1 MHSKTLQEVM
11 TAPAEE
17 DYVQHFQ
24 ALARVN
30 LEIREYG
37 PTATR
42 LLRKSI
48 LESDIGNYSA
58 ALDDARDALDLKS
71 ELPEAHYQEGM
82 ALMLLAFTRV
92 GVLAGSPGMAVP
104 LARPRRLLQQAA
116 GSFQVVA
123 DLNDEDEE
131 AHADAQAIEGFLEQ
145 NEDDDDLEDALR
157 AMFA

>member
-1 MHSKTLQEVM
+1 M

-42 LLRKSI
+42 LLCKSI

-58 ALDDARDALDLKS
+58 ALDDARDALDLKP
-71 ELPEAHYQEGM
+71 ELSEAHYQEAM

-92 GVLAGSPGMAVP
+92 GVLAGSPGMAMP
-104 LARPRRLLQQAA
+104 LARARRLLEQAA
-116 GSFQVVA
+116 TSFGA
-123 DLNDEDEE
+123 AAELNDEDEE
-131 AHADAQAIEGFLEQ
+131 AQADADAILGFLAQ
-145 NEDDDDLEDALR
+145 NEDDDDLEAALH